1 MIKVAINGY
10 GRIGRNIVR
19 AIYESNR
26 SDQIRVVAINDI
38 GNAETNVHLTK
49 YDSVHGRFQTAV
61 SLDGNIM
68 KVNGDKIELLTEKD
82 PENLPWERLDI
93 DVVYECSGKFK
104 SRELAGKHIKAGAKK
119 VLISAPGSDVDA
131 TVVYGV
137 NEDVLNADCQIV
149 SNASCTT
156 NCLAP
161 VAKVIND
168 NIGIEI
174 GYMTTIHAYTNDQ
187 SLLDMAHSDIYRARS
202 ATLSMIPT
210 KTGAAKAVGLVLPEL
225 MGKLDGLAV
234 RVPTANVSMVDLT
247 IITNR
252 KTTVE
257 EVNGLMENA
266 SKGKM
271 AGVLEYVNEPLVSID
286 FNHDSASS
294 CFDSSQ
300 TRVNGNLLKVM
311 LWYDNEW
318 GFSNRML
325 DTSITLMNA

>member
-137 NEDVLNADCQIV
+137 NDTLED
-149 SNASCTT
+149 
-156 NCLAP
+156 
-161 VAKVIND
+161 
-168 NIGIEI
+168 
-174 GYMTTIHAYTNDQ
+174 
-187 SLLDMAHSDIYRARS
+187 
-202 ATLSMIPT
+202 
-210 KTGAAKAVGLVLPEL
+210 
-225 MGKLDGLAV
+225 
-234 RVPTANVSMVDLT
+234 
-247 IITNR
+247 
-252 KTTVE
+252 
-257 EVNGLMENA
+257 
-266 SKGKM
+266 
-271 AGVLEYVNEPLVSID
+271 
-286 FNHDSASS
+286 
-294 CFDSSQ
+294 SQ
-300 TRVNGNLLKVM
+300 
-311 LWYDNEW
+311 
-318 GFSNRML
+318 
-325 DTSITLMNA
+325 